1 MTIRSVFEKTMV
13 RAGEVRSFQVFIGRD
28 GWESSEKDDQR
39 IARHHHADWHQVER
53 TLMRFTEEIAALR
66 SDGWLES

>member
-1 MTIRSVFEKTMV
+1 MTIRSVFEKTLV

-28 GWESSEKDDQR
+28 GWESSEKDAQK